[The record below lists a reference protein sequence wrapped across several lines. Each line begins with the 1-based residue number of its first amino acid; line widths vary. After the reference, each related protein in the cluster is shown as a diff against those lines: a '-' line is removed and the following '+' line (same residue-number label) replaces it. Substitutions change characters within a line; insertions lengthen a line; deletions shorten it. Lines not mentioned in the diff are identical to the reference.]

1 MQIACAETMALLKIE
16 LIVVL
21 MSLVFYSLV
30 IAGAYGGSQDSEPNL
45 HVHSGW
51 KYEKPSSMGFADRE
65 TLTRK
70 LGGGDT
76 SLGESWLNRKV
87 KGEIIPPSAPNPT
100 GNP

>member
-1 MQIACAETMALLKIE
+1 MALLKIE
-16 LIVVL
+16 LTGVI
-21 MSLVFYSLV
+21 SLVFYSLV
-30 IAGAYGGSQDSEPNL
+30 VAGAYGSQDSEPNL

-65 TLTRK
+65 TLMRK